1 MSPAQAAHHAQV
13 SRRTIMRAI
22 ESNALEAFRDNRNR
36 WQIDPAE
43 LDRWAGAQTVPSGQ
57 RAPSAHPD
65 DHSEATLKL
74 AAAQA
79 TISQLEARLLATEQD
94 RDQWRSMAA
103 KLADRPPSTPSRRRW
118 WPF

>member
-1 MSPAQAAHHAQV
+1 MSPAQAARHAQV

-22 ESNALEAFRDNRNR
+22 ESSNLEAFRDNRNR

-43 LDRWAGAQTVPSGQ
+43 LDRWTGAQVASTEQ
-57 RAPSAHPD
+57 RSTLAHPD
-65 DHSEATLKL
+65 AHYEAALEL

-79 TISQLEARLLATEQD
+79 TISQLEARLRDTEQD
-94 RDQWRSMAA
+94 RDHWRSMAA
-103 KLADRPPSTPSRRRW
+103 KLADRPPSTPPRRRW